1 MARRRLK
8 STSSRHN
15 VAPHTKR
22 FLISQEVFFL
32 SKTRLSTRRLFFRP
46 LALTFV
52 LFFFAAFVL
61 SPWFLQTPRVA

>member
-1 MARRRLK
+1 
-8 STSSRHN
+8 

-22 FLISQEVFFL
+22 FLFS
-32 SKTRLSTRRLFFRP
+32 RPSTRFSSRDVDTFFGFFSQP

-52 LFFFAAFVL
+52 FFFVL

>member
-22 FLISQEVFFL
+22 FFF
-32 SKTRLSTRRLFFRP
+32 SRLSTRFSSRDVDTFFGFFSQP
-46 LALTFV
+46 HALTLV
-52 LFFFAAFVL
+52 LFVL

>member
-22 FLISQEVFFL
+22 FLFS
-32 SKTRLSTRRLFFRP
+32 RLSTRFSSRDVDTFFGFFSQP

-52 LFFFAAFVL
+52 FFFVL

>member
-22 FLISQEVFFL
+22 FLFSRPWTRFSSRDVDTFFGFFFL
-32 SKTRLSTRRLFFRP
+32 VI

-52 LFFFAAFVL
+52 FFFVL